1 MQAAKLR
8 PSYPLLSM
16 ALLFC
21 LTLAPVHPA
30 LAQVCNT
37 PGGGS
42 VQLINQA
49 QVNSFQVDYGPCDTV
64 PIGLTIAE
72 ATLDDQ
78 ITNLAGLSD
87 LVRVDG
93 NLAIER
99 NTQLTNLSGLENIT
113 SVGLAVGIR
122 NNDELRSLDGL
133 SGLTTIGSVLDI
145 RRNPELQ
152 NIDALSNLSSVAGV
166 SIDTNDSLTNVDGLT
181 GLSEIGDGVSGN
193 LGFFRTPVSTLRG
206 LANITRIDG
215 NLFIRDITATSLA
228 GLDQLSAIGGGLLL
242 DGNPNLQ
249 SLDGLEQLDSIRLDL
264 TVQNN
269 FALTDCAALAPV
281 LGFPV
286 IPHDPAGDGV
296 GEDVTIASSNG
307 VGARSPNDCL
317 NAFSGPAGQ
326 TVGGTVTGLT
336 GTGLTLENNG
346 EALPITMNGPFTFP
360 TPVAEGAGY
369 AVSITSDPGGQQCTL
384 SNGSGTIQGAP
395 VTNVAVACT
404 DLARSFT
411 GTLPSGMAGSIGFTT
426 TDPTCAFADD
436 PQFLDEQGVSPAP
449 PANLQ
454 FVDGVVDF
462 TVSGCAPGARIL
474 VTVNY
479 GAALAADTEYW
490 KIRGGAWE
498 RIDAAIQGP
507 AISFII
513 TDGGPNDQDGTVNG
527 QIVDPGGATGPTGNS
542 GPPGPQPPDTAPATP
557 VPMNPAWA
565 LWLLIGLLGGLGALT
580 INRRAG

>member
-1 MQAAKLR
+1 MRVLKPSSKLSPFHAAAALL
-8 PSYPLLSM
+8 LLSLA
-16 ALLFC
+16 ALSP
-21 LTLAPVHPA
+21 AQA

-37 PGGGS
+37 SVGGA
-42 VQLINQA
+42 VQLATQSE
-49 QVNSFQVDYGPCDTV
+49 VNSFQVDYGPCDTV

-78 ITNLAGLSD
+78 ITNLAGLSG

-152 NIDALSNLSSVAGV
+152 NIDALSNLASVAGV
-166 SIDTNDSLTNVDGLT
+166 SIDTNDALSNVDGLT

-193 LGFFRTPVSTLRG
+193 LAIVLSPISTLRG

-215 NLFIRDITATSLA
+215 NLFIVDITATSLA
-228 GLDQLSAIGGGLLL
+228 GLDQLTAIGGGLSLT
-242 DGNPNLQ
+242 DNPNLQ
-249 SLDGLEQLDSIRLDL
+249 SLDGLEQLDSIRLGL
-264 TVQNN
+264 NVQNN

-296 GEDVTIASSNG
+296 GEDVTIDGSNG

-369 AVSITSDPGGQQCTL
+369 AVSITSDPAGQQCTL

-404 DLARSFT
+404 DLNRSFT
-411 GTLPSGMAGSIGFTT
+411 GTLPSGASGSISFTT
-426 TDPTCAFADD
+426 GDEACEFADD

-449 PANLQ
+449 PPDLT
-454 FVDGVVDF
+454 FVDGAVAFAVGNC
-462 TVSGCAPGARIL
+462 SPGASIR
-474 VTVNY
+474 VTVDY
-479 GAALAADTEYW
+479 GRALATDSEFW
-490 KIRGGAWE
+490 KLRGAAWE
-498 RIDAAIQGP
+498 RINATVQGSR
-507 AISFII
+507 ISFDV
-513 TDGGPNDQDGTVNG
+513 TDGGPNDQDGQVNG
-527 QIVDPGGATGPTGNS
+527 EIVDPGGATGPS
-542 GPPGPQPPDTAPATP
+542 GAPQPPTPGGPPSVP
-557 VPMNPAWA
+557 VPVNMPWA
-565 LWLLIGLLGGLGALT
+565 LWLLIGLLAGLGA
-580 INRRAG
+580 RAVRLHS